1 MDDITQ
7 ARAGIIS
14 RPRGVSIIAGLFV
27 AAAGYLASIA
37 LIRLARPDAVS
48 LMLASPLLNGLELA
62 GPYMF
67 LLMGGVGVTI
77 AAGLFY
83 LQNWARRLAIFAALL
98 GLVMLIPTVSA
109 AATAEPSRALLY
121 SALGIIIRVMVVW
134 YLYQTPVAET
144 FPARRLTASVVRQT
158 D

>member
-1 MDDITQ
+1 MSP
-7 ARAGIIS
+7 AKAGVMP
-14 RPRGVSIIAGLFV
+14 RPLGVTVIAGVFL

-98 GLVMLIPTVSA
+98 GLVMLVPTVSA
-109 AATAEPSRALLY
+109 AATAEPSRSLLY
-121 SALGIIIRVMVVW
+121 SALGVIIRAMILW

-144 FPARRLTASVVRQT
+144 FSRLSRSGRNR
-158 D
+158 